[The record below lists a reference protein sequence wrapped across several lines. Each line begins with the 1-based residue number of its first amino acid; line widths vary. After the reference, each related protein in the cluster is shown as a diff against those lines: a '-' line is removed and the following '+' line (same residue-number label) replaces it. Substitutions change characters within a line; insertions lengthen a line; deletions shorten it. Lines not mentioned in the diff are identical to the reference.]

1 MNDDYIKEQ
10 IFSGY
15 EDIKIIIEET
25 ISSNYEFYSK
35 EELIEKV
42 HEIALRKLEGEI

>member
-1 MNDDYIKEQ
+1 MNDDYVKEQ

-25 ISSNYEFYSK
+25 INSNYEFYSK

-42 HEIALRKLEGEI
+42 YEIAIKKLEGEI

>member
-1 MNDDYIKEQ
+1 MNDDYVKEQ

-25 ISSNYEFYSK
+25 INSNYEFYSK
-35 EELIEKV
+35 EELIEKI
-42 HEIALRKLEGEI
+42 HEIAMRKLEGEI

>member
-1 MNDDYIKEQ
+1 MSEDYIKEQ

-15 EDIKIIIEET
+15 EDIKTIIEET
-25 ISSNYEFYSK
+25 ADSNYEFHSK

-42 HEIALRKLEGEI
+42 YEIAMKKLEGEI

>member
-15 EDIKIIIEET
+15 EDIKTIIEET
-25 ISSNYEFYSK
+25 TSNNYEFHSK

-42 HEIALRKLEGEI
+42 YEIAMRKLEGEI